1 MLLGMSTTSCSVGLR
16 PSIFM
21 AWWRSYQKQKC
32 TRLKGNCKIYL
43 NMFLRS
49 AILGLQL
56 TQGFIVAPLSPVSN
70 DLKTAVTHSSS
81 LSVSMFLGLAMVL
94 DVLRSLFPPLF
105 SSFLFFSSCSLICW
119 VMASYSPCLKVVIF
133 SSTGRVLGTKLN
145 IPIMFA
151 KLSPI
156 PSSDQACSYYW
167 QYCLLL
173 YF

>member
-94 DVLRSLFPPLF
+94 DVFRSPLTVFPSSLF
-105 SSFLFFSSCSLICW
+105 FFSSCSLISC
-119 VMASYSPCLKVVIF
+119 VIFSYSVCLKVVIF
-133 SSTGRVLGTKLN
+133 KTERVLMMK
-145 IPIMFA
+145 F
-151 KLSPI
+151 
-156 PSSDQACSYYW
+156 
-167 QYCLLL
+167 
-173 YF
+173 